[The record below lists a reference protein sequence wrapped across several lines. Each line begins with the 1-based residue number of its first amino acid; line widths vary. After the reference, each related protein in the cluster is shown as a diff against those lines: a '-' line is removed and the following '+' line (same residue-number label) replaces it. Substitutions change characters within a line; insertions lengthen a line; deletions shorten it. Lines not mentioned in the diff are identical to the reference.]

1 MNLFFLSNSMFA
13 ANRFNEEDGHLCKLG
28 IAKTTEVSEMQPE
41 KSRCIAAAFG
51 AVVNITTDTE
61 DTHPMF

>member
-1 MNLFFLSNSMFA
+1 
-13 ANRFNEEDGHLCKLG
+13 
-28 IAKTTEVSEMQPE
+28 MQPE